1 MIDTPWLA
9 AGKFINIDILLIEII
24 GRGDPPSD
32 DFLRKMKLTND
43 IYVNLHGWEKI
54 YLLVGARGFECAGGA
69 QASLEGCFIRLWQ
82 TPTLIPMCQATYV
95 LARTL
100 KIFLLSWLF
109 CNQETLQ
116 YGAQKN
122 PSATDRFLSFLNH
135 VL

>member
-1 MIDTPWLA
+1 MADFGRIGWVDQRGWRLSQR
-9 AGKFINIDILLIEII
+9 LLNRQNKP
-24 GRGDPPSD
+24 GSTRYCSKC
-32 DFLRKMKLTND
+32 LK
-43 IYVNLHGWEKI
+43 
-54 YLLVGARGFECAGGA
+54 LLVGARGFECAGGA
-69 QASLEGCFIRLWQ
+69 QASLEGCFIRLWR

-116 YGAQKN
+116 YGSQKN